1 MHCLAIAQSDAK
13 NSIPK
18 KDGFSEKKWR
28 GVPSFHSSMKGCVG
42 KLFNN
47 LRMKESENPEKCLEP
62 SHKPKESNIE

>member
-1 MHCLAIAQSDAK
+1 MYCLAIAQSDAK

-47 LRMKESENPEKCLEP
+47 LRMKESENPEKCLEL